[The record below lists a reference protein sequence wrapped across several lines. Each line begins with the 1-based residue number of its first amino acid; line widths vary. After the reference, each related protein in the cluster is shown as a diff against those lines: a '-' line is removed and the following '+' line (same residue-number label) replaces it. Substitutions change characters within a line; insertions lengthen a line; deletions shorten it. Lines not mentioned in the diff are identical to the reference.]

1 MSDHYGRDDHDHLN
15 GKECP
20 SKASVVLS
28 EIYEQS
34 VLRLHHILLV
44 YDRYVLNKND
54 EDSLNDCQQELRQF
68 ISESNSI
75 QGDHKVFAAL
85 SFVAQEIAN
94 TMALL
99 ASQTISHRDDTL
111 STIREAIHSLS
122 DYLANF
128 FKREDG
134 DNSQPENSGLPL
146 AMVLIVND
154 LRSLQGNYLLSETPL
169 FLPVSPDQINHRPV
183 AEKATLEEVV
193 ATQVEVIA
201 KLRQMY
207 QIALIGFFKSPAS
220 EERHQQLF
228 QIFEQMEAIC
238 NELPVGEIWSIA
250 SVLLQAVISGKV
262 TNRIT
267 VRNLLRQ
274 LDSVLGALVNEGGEA
289 FNRRYEPLLTNILF
303 YINVA
308 DSSGEAPKKTD
319 VKRLHG
325 LSEQRDFVVQP
336 KPEVVIE
343 KIVSILVTAREKL
356 PISDDQSNDK
366 TGLIIQ
372 QQTNLRQVTDA
383 LIVLGYTDL
392 YKKMAV
398 QIDALSNIVNQS
410 NINQTTNNRS
420 ALMNIV
426 SHLLS
431 VEQQLVQLL
440 YPSTNHGVDDDREN
454 GMITGPKESEL
465 QKQTPIHAD
474 AFNTFVTRYSTQ
486 PNKAFHRLRGWN
498 RQANAEVIK
507 VNQDML
513 AELTREAKALE
524 LYECFRLSELLVAVY
539 QAIGQQ
545 SSAVSDVVSQVLT
558 VAHEHLIEIMHQIVQ
573 QQSVMVSEELL
584 ERLQCLLVEMN
595 NTNPKSGKRYR
606 SVGESVDSTYDADD
620 ELLAIFLNEAMDNLD
635 KAGEAL
641 TQWLNT
647 KDPQQLTVLQRHLHT
662 IKGSARMTGMGSIGD
677 LAHEL
682 EDLYEALVLK
692 RLQVSSD
699 LISLLM
705 RSHDMLED
713 MLSAIRS
720 HHPSLSAE
728 GLCDEIHK
736 VMAVA
741 DPSPVFVPF
750 PLSEQ
755 LPEQQQQQKSEQ
767 KPAPLSR
774 DLSKQLSRKASKTTQ
789 VNHAEVDEH
798 TENPAKKR
806 RDSLVRVSSLLLDRI
821 VDLAGQTSTSFS
833 SMELRIEKSRRTL
846 LEVDNTIHRL
856 EKQLNQLNREITS
869 PLSEN
874 ENVEPLSKALVESVT
889 DLNSLKDMLVKQNH
903 RLSALLAQQ
912 IITNKEVH
920 TGLVSTRMVPFER
933 MIPRLQHIVRTLSRE
948 LDKPVELVI
957 EKSQGEIDRA
967 LMEEIITPLEHM
979 LCNAIDHG
987 IESTTAA
994 RLALGKPKNGTISM
1008 SLNREGDEICLTI
1021 ADDGQGINLEEIH
1034 ERAKLRGILSDEDI
1048 TDTALADLIFV
1059 PGISAAPTL
1068 TQISGRGVGMDVV
1081 KNVLENL
1088 GGQISVQTVSGRGTE
1103 FTIRLP
1109 CIISLCRT
1117 LIVILDNKH
1126 YAVPLNVLESVTR
1139 RPTSELQ
1146 KQYEMSCPQITDSHK
1161 HYDLYH
1167 LGHLLNQDTASDY
1180 PTNSFVDNGKT
1191 EQSILLLKM
1200 DDRNVAVQVDAVL
1213 DNREVVVKSAS
1224 DQFAK
1229 VKGIRGATTL
1239 GDSHV
1244 VMILDLSEL
1253 IAEIDGGDV
1262 GQNQIGQ
1269 DKDGQKVVINEPAQ
1283 QEKATPDGTAKEQKT
1298 TVNNSLDRSLVMIV
1312 DDSITVRKVT
1322 GRLLKENGYRT
1333 VTARDGVEAMSLLQD
1348 HRPSVILLDI
1358 EMPRMDGF
1366 QVATAIRNMPE
1377 LQQTPIIMITSRAAT
1392 GNRERALEIGVNNYM
1407 GKPFQEAR
1415 LLEAVSTFTGG
1426 SDH

>member
-28 EIYEQS
+28 ERYEQS
-34 VLRLHHILLV
+34 ALKLHHILLI
-44 YDRYVLNKND
+44 YDRYVLNQND

-111 STIREAIHSLS
+111 STIREAIHFLS
-122 DYLANF
+122 DYLADS
-128 FKREDG
+128 FKREHR
-134 DNSQPENSGLPL
+134 DNSEPENIVLPL

-154 LRSLQGNYLLSETPL
+154 LRSLQGKYLLSETPL
-169 FLPVSPDQINHRPV
+169 FIPVLPDHINHRPV
-183 AEKATLEEVV
+183 AEKAILEEVV

-207 QIALIGFFKSPAS
+207 QIALIGFFKSSAS

-238 NELPVGEIWSIA
+238 SELPVGEIWSIA
-250 SVLLQAVISGKV
+250 SLLLQAVISGRV
-262 TNRIT
+262 ANRVT

-274 LDSVLGALVNEGGEA
+274 LDSILGALVNEGGEA
-289 FNRRYEPLLTNILF
+289 FNRRYEPFLTNTLF
-303 YINVA
+303 YITVA
-308 DSSGEAPKKTD
+308 DSGRDTPKKTD
-319 VKRLHG
+319 IKHLHG

-336 KPEVVIE
+336 KPEVIIE
-343 KIVSILVTAREKL
+343 KIVSILVTARERL
-356 PISDDQSNDK
+356 PTSDDQSNDK

-372 QQTNLRQVTDA
+372 QQANLRQVTDA

-392 YKKMAV
+392 SKKMAV

-465 QKQTPIHAD
+465 QKQTPIPTD
-474 AFNTFVTRYSTQ
+474 AFNNFVNRYSTQ

-595 NTNPKSGKRYR
+595 NTNPKSGKRCR
-606 SVGESVDSTYDADD
+606 SVGESVDSTFDADD

-728 GLCDEIHK
+728 GLCNEIHK

-741 DPSPVFVPF
+741 DPTPVFVPF

-755 LPEQQQQQKSEQ
+755 LPEQQQQQSEQ
-767 KPAPLSR
+767 KPAPLSEK
-774 DLSKQLSRKASKTTQ
+774 LSKQLPRKVSKTTQ
-789 VNHAEVDEH
+789 VNHAEADEH
-798 TENPAKKR
+798 TEHPAKKR
-806 RDSLVRVSSLLLDRI
+806 RESLVRVSSLLLDRI
-821 VDLAGQTSTSFS
+821 VDLAGQTSTSLS
-833 SMELRIEKSRRTL
+833 SMELWIEKSRRAL

-856 EKQLNQLNREITS
+856 EKQLTQLNREITS

-903 RLSALLAQQ
+903 RSSALLAQQ
-912 IITNKEVH
+912 IITHKEVH

-1021 ADDGQGINLEEIH
+1021 ADDGQGINLEEIR
-1034 ERAKLRGILSDEDI
+1034 ERAKLRGILSDENI
-1048 TDTALADLIFV
+1048 TDATLADLIFV

-1117 LIVILDNKH
+1117 LIVVLDNKH

-1139 RPTSELQ
+1139 RPASELQ

-1167 LGHLLNQDTASDY
+1167 LGHLLNQDATSDY
-1180 PTNSFVDNGKT
+1180 PSNSFVENGKT

-1200 DDRNVAVQVDAVL
+1200 DDRNIAVQVDAVL
-1213 DNREVVVKSAS
+1213 DSREVVVKSAS
-1224 DQFAK
+1224 DQFAN

-1253 IAEIDGGDV
+1253 IAELDGGDV

-1269 DKDGQKVVINEPAQ
+1269 DKDGQKVVINKPAQ
-1283 QEKATPDGTAKEQKT
+1283 QEKTTPDSNTKEQKT
-1298 TVNNSLDRSLVMIV
+1298 TVNNGLDRSLVMIV

-1377 LQQTPIIMITSRAAT
+1377 LQQTPIIMITSRAAS

-1426 SDH
+1426 SDR